1 VAGRSLHVFLILFAL
16 FGLFMLGLGV
26 CVQEDAFISFRYASN
41 LIQGHGLVYNVG
53 ERVEGYTNFLW
64 TLILAGGMALGADPV
79 PLSRFLGI
87 GFALVLLLT
96 VFVVARRRD
105 RGHGVTGG
113 LVGTSLIACSPYI
126 ATEGVQGL
134 ETVMFA
140 CLVSWGVLLGVRAR
154 VLEATGRPGAP
165 VAHVLST
172 LTLVVSALTRPEGIG
187 VFGLLN
193 VGGALWNR
201 AHGRRFIGRHELR
214 MVALF
219 AALYLPYWLWRFDY
233 YGYPLPNTFYAKTGG
248 GLAHLV
254 RGLRYEA
261 RYVLLNPV
269 VALLSVWGLAG
280 LSTSWGGLRRSGDA
294 SRGAFGTISLVVVVG
309 YLLYVASVGGDFKST
324 FRFLIPVMPLWALLL
339 DGFVSRRLAH
349 GRVSQEAS
357 HRRAVAWTL
366 AAIALNTL
374 VVLPRTLEWVGER
387 AWDLKRRT
395 AAGSM
400 LAEYARAG
408 DTLAIHSAGIIPYY
422 SGLYTIDM
430 WGLNDLHIGHRKMPD
445 MGRSHL
451 IGHEKSDPGYVF
463 DRRPTYYID
472 EGSFLSDEPIADLT
486 RRLEPALPEGE
497 VARSYAVRNAELLLE
512 NGHGPRRHWFNYL
525 EIARQEF
532 AR

>member
-1 VAGRSLHVFLILFAL
+1 VAGRSLHLFLILFAL
-16 FGLFMLGLGV
+16 FALFMLGLGV

-87 GFALVLLLT
+87 GFALALLLT

-105 RGHGVTGG
+105 REHGVTGG
-113 LVGTSLIACSPYI
+113 LVGASLIACSPSI

-140 CLVSWGVLLGVRAR
+140 CLVTWGVLLGMRAR
-154 VLEATGRPGAP
+154 ALQATGRPGAP
-165 VAHVLST
+165 AAHVLST
-172 LTLVVSALTRPEGIG
+172 LALVVSALTRPEGIG
-187 VFGLLN
+187 VFGLLY
-193 VGGALWNR
+193 VGSALWNR
-201 AHGRRFIGRHELR
+201 ANGRRLVGRHELL

-219 AALYLPYWLWRFDY
+219 ASLYLPYWLWRFDY
-233 YGYPLPNTFYAKTGG
+233 YGYPFPNTFYAKTGG
-248 GLAHLV
+248 GLAHLA

-261 RYVLLNPV
+261 RYLVQNPV
-269 VALLSVWGLAG
+269 VALLSVWGLAW
-280 LSTSWGGLRRSGDA
+280 LSTSWRDLRRSADA
-294 SRGAFGTISLVVVVG
+294 SREAFGTISLVVVVG

-324 FRFLIPVMPLWALLL
+324 FRFIIPVMPLWALLL
-339 DGFVSRRLAH
+339 DGFVSRRLAL
-349 GRVSQEAS
+349 GSASNGASQ
-357 HRRAVAWTL
+357 RRAVAWTL

-374 VVLPRTLEWVGER
+374 VVLPRTLDWVGDR

-395 AAGSM
+395 AVGSM
-400 LAEYARAG
+400 LAGYARAG

-472 EGSFLSDEPIADLT
+472 EGAFLSDEPIADLA
-486 RRLEPALPEGE
+486 RHLEPAVPAGE
-497 VARSYAVRNAELLLE
+497 VGRSYVVRNAVLVLE
-512 NGHGPRRHWFNYL
+512 NGDGSNRHWFNYL
-525 EIARQEF
+525 EIARREF